1 MTEAMLRDA
10 SAAYRPE
17 SCDLTLIQRGG
28 GRSQTPHRS
37 INAGREHLLKEAVQA
52 ALGQRAYVDVF
63 GSGYPTPD
71 GTCIRDYIHVIDL
84 ALAHCAALNRLL
96 DGGDSVTLNCGDGRG
111 VFGAAGN

>member
-1 MTEAMLRDA
+1 MRAQRTGLNHVILPYFNVAGADPKLRTGQSTPGA
-10 SAAYRPE
+10 S
-17 SCDLTLIQRGG
+17 
-28 GRSQTPHRS
+28 
-37 INAGREHLLKEAVQA
+37 HLLKEAVQA

-63 GSGYPTPD
+63 GSDYPTPD